1 MRLDGKSPE
10 LEYLDKRYALYS
22 TGFVLVRHRLQ
33 LPPEPLKPEVLAA
46 APTAASNAGTH
57 AAVPASAAA
66 SADAHSGPAPKAP
79 PPDETLT
86 FFSLYNARWFSTD
99 ADKQAVYRKTLESIT
114 PKIVNSFQ

>member
-1 MRLDGKSPE
+1 MRLDGKYPE

-22 TGFVLVRHRLQ
+22 TGLVLVRHRLQ

-86 FFSLYNARWFSTD
+86 FYVSKCLSVNARTKASNTSTQVPP
-99 ADKQAVYRKTLESIT
+99 AANGEALAPRA
-114 PKIVNSFQ
+114 